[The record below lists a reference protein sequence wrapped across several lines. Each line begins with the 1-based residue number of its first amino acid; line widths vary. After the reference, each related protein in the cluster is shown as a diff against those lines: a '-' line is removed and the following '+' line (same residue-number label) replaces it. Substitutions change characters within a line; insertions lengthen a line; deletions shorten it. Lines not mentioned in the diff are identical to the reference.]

1 MKNPK
6 RILVAHTDPHT
17 RRMLTMLLVEAGLSV
32 QAVEPE
38 IAAVTALSEEP
49 FDLALLGQLARDDEL
64 FSLALPLREA
74 QPDLPVVMLL
84 PELQLPLVVQ
94 GIRHG
99 LTDVLPLRTDP
110 KPVIRRILTL
120 LGLTPDDE
128 PSSAELAEVE
138 STLNQLDPSMVMP
151 DTDEDVAE
159 QRDTLWKGLRNL
171 HLECEV
177 IAAAQAGMDEK
188 ARLLRE
194 ERAEFRR
201 EKTELAHEIK
211 EFRAEGAELDA
222 AWREIDEQQKALRL
236 ERQNLTKL
244 EQELRRRET
253 ESAAFA
259 RPPFAPAAPL
269 PGPATD
275 LNHEWAELDRA
286 KLALEAERALFRD
299 ERMSLTGL
307 DQKIKQREEQL
318 RDLAEQVKDLDRKR
332 RGLPPPPPK
341 AFAKSRQNRAS
352 MAKPSLFRKLIG
364 SRI

>member
-38 IAAVTALSEEP
+38 IAAVTTLSGEP
-49 FDLALLGQLARDDEL
+49 FDLALLGQLTLDDEL

-120 LGLTPDDE
+120 LGLTPDAE
-128 PSSAELAEVE
+128 PTEAELAEVE
-138 STLNQLDPSMVMP
+138 GTLNQLDPTLVVP
-151 DTDEDVAE
+151 EVDQETAD
-159 QRDTLWKGLRNL
+159 QRDLLWKGLREL
-171 HLECEV
+171 QLEREV

-201 EKTELAHEIK
+201 EREELAHEVA
-211 EFRAEGAELDA
+211 EFRAEGA
-222 AWREIDEQQKALRL
+222 
-236 ERQNLTKL
+236 
-244 EQELRRRET
+244 
-253 ESAAFA
+253 
-259 RPPFAPAAPL
+259 
-269 PGPATD
+269 G
-275 LNHEWAELDRA
+275 
-286 KLALEAERALFRD
+286 
-299 ERMSLTGL
+299 G
-307 DQKIKQREEQL
+307 
-318 RDLAEQVKDLDRKR
+318 
-332 RGLPPPPPK
+332 
-341 AFAKSRQNRAS
+341 AS
-352 MAKPSLFRKLIG
+352 EGFG
-364 SRI
+364 S